1 MLMDHLVNTI
11 FINNR
16 FNNEVRF
23 ELNNNMTSKELA
35 HFLHSLFIKGLI
47 LLFGYNNQIT
57 LNFVTMEQIDKVREK
72 LKMAHVNVRITLF
85 DKQTAVDLEYIP
97 ESVPDN
103 IPLEIFI
110 MRHNQMELGQKP
122 DNLNLKDYI
131 FKKYLNDKLI
141 CITFEVI

>member
-57 LNFVTMEQIDKVREK
+57 LNFVTM
-72 LKMAHVNVRITLF
+72 
-85 DKQTAVDLEYIP
+85 
-97 ESVPDN
+97 
-103 IPLEIFI
+103 
-110 MRHNQMELGQKP
+110 G
-122 DNLNLKDYI
+122 
-131 FKKYLNDKLI
+131 
-141 CITFEVI
+141 

>member
-11 FINNR
+11 FVNNR
-16 FNNEVRF
+16 FDNEVRF

-47 LLFGYNNQIT
+47 LLYGYNNQLT

-72 LKMAHVNVRITLF
+72 LKLAHVNVRVNLY

-97 ESVPDN
+97 EFVPGN
-103 IPLEIFI
+103 MPLEISI
-110 MRHNQMELGQKP
+110 MRYNQMELGQKP
-122 DNLNLKDYI
+122 NNLNLKDYV